1 MFMGNAPATVDEKG
15 RLKLPQAFRSL
26 LEPKYGRELFVTSF
40 TGDHVRVYPMTVWA
54 DILQKFASGTTFDP
68 SKTRFLERVNYY
80 GAAAELDAQ
89 GRILIPFRLRQS
101 AAMTGEVDV
110 LGQILHLEVW
120 NHDRLET
127 KITRE
132 GFGDDDLRRIAELG
146 V

>member
-1 MFMGNAPATVDEKG
+1 MGNAPATVDEKG
-15 RLKLPQAFRSL
+15 RLKLPQAFRGV
-26 LEPKYGRELFVTSF
+26 LEPKYGRELFVTSI
-40 TGDHVRVYPMTVWA
+40 TGDHVLVYPMPVWSG
-54 DILQKFASGTTFDP
+54 ILQKFQNGTQLDP
-68 SKTRFLERVNYY
+68 SKMRFLERVNYY

-110 LGQILHLEVW
+110 LGQISHLVVW